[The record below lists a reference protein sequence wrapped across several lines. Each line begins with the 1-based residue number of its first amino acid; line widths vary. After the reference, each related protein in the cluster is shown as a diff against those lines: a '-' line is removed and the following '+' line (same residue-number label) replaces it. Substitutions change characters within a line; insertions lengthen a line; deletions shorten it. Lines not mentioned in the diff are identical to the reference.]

1 MSTWVSELED
11 TIKAPF
17 GEILGAALWACQCQ
31 IIRAG
36 WLVTKSKIWE
46 TPIQDFLLLS
56 ESVFRKLWT
65 TSIDFF
71 YKIDYTPFLTIVVNV
86 SPNVCLN
93 MKWRGCFLIGYLD
106 TFHCYGRFL
115 WAFQLLFLYCLKS
128 TFMRFIFCVNWPQ
141 SHSSEF
147 LTSSIGWSVSA
158 WDSSL
163 WITLVMPSIENTKWF
178 AKKTENEY
186 RDPPKPMI
194 TFLVH

>member
-1 MSTWVSELED
+1 MED

-17 GEILGAALWACQCQ
+17 GEILEAALWACQCQ

-56 ESVFRKLWT
+56 EFVFRKLCT
-65 TSIDFF
+65 TSRNIFYEIDN
-71 YKIDYTPFLTIVVNV
+71 TPFLTIVVNV

-163 WITLVMPSIENTKWF
+163 WITLVMPSIENTKCF
-178 AKKTENEY
+178 AKKNRKWVSRPSQTY
-186 RDPPKPMI
+186 Y
-194 TFLVH
+194 TFLVHS